1 MSDSA
6 RMTCGCTTDEV
17 PWEDRVLGEAC
28 GCTSC
33 VSCALID
40 TQDPNPSN
48 WRCCAVQCSAGPSCN
63 AAPHRRKTTVHD
75 RRGYS
80 FQEHPRRVL
89 WFCTSRCLMIYLIR
103 REYVAFAFDP
113 RWGHGPIVGLSSYTL
128 HGVAEPEDSQ

>member
-6 RMTCGCTTDEV
+6 RMTCGCMFDEV
-17 PWEDRVLGEAC
+17 DWEERVHGEAC

-33 VSCALID
+33 EDCGLIN

-48 WRCCAVQCSAGPSCN
+48 WRCHTVQCSAPGCDGET
-63 AAPHRRKTTVHD
+63 AVHD

-80 FQEHPRRVL
+80 FQEALVRRVF
-89 WFCTSRCLMIYLIR
+89 WFCTDRCLIAHLME

-113 RWGHGPIVGLSSYTL
+113 RWGHGPIVGLSSYTP
-128 HGVAEPEDSQ
+128 HGVAEPGDSQ